1 MNLLKARCIVMEFA
15 NCFIVTVKNEID
27 LRTRDLMASAKSFAV
42 ASKLPKPESALLG
55 VFA

>member
-1 MNLLKARCIVMEFA
+1 MEFA

-42 ASKLPKPESALLG
+42 ASKLPEPESALLG